1 MRYSNCILGL
11 LFSAALMGL
20 LVPFAS
26 AQDRIT
32 ITYWRPAYD
41 VERDV
46 TIRMVAAFEA
56 RYPHIRIDMA
66 PTSSYE
72 EKIKTALAGGVA
84 PDIMAIDG
92 PLIAFYAHQGA
103 LIPLDRYYTPENVA
117 DFIPATIEEI
127 TWNGHVWTGPLNNS
141 SIAVYYNV
149 DQFER
154 AGIIPPKEISEAWTW
169 EEFASHVQTVVQV
182 NQRGAETLHGSLI
195 HLGIDEFAA
204 YIQMPW
210 IWQTGGRIMA
220 PDGMRAAGYLDS
232 PASVRGL
239 TVFQSLF
246 LQHGIASVEEITE
259 GFQTGKYATQISGPW
274 SLRFYNEMYPDLN
287 YDVMPLPRGLQQVTP
302 CGSWH
307 MAITSQSKHPDEA
320 WLFVD
325 WMTGVEGARRWA
337 RETQN
342 LPARHSTYDALPE
355 LAEYP
360 FKIFADQVRYTA
372 RPRPVTPVYPVV
384 TDAVAQAF
392 QSAAYGEP
400 PAEVLK
406 KAAIRIDEAVAYE
419 QIVTEGQ
426 PVSGALLTTLA
437 ILTLLVIGGG
447 VLALR
452 RRLRHR
458 PWGRLKQESIW
469 GYVLIAPAVCGL
481 AVFVIIPMFAALY
494 LSFHHPFLFRPGMP
508 MTFVGLE
515 NYRQLFLDPLFWQS
529 LMNSA
534 YFTMVVVPVQTA
546 VALGL
551 ALLIREKIKGL
562 AFFRSAFF
570 IPVITSMVV
579 AAIIWRVMYN
589 TDAGLINGLL
599 VHTGLS
605 KQLFLSSTTQ
615 AMPSIMVMGIWK
627 SCGFFMLIFLAG
639 LQAIPEEL
647 YEAAT
652 VDGAGRWHRF
662 RHVTLPMLNQ
672 PMLFVLVITTMDAMK
687 LFAPIFIM
695 TDGGPLNSTT
705 VIVHY
710 IYKNM
715 FLFLKAGYASAM
727 AFVLFCIIL
736 VLTLIQMKLLR
747 RDTAV

>member
-1 MRYSNCILGL
+1 LTV
-11 LFSAALMGL
+11 
-20 LVPFAS
+20 VPGFPVPHAE
-26 AQDRIT
+26 AQDPIT
-32 ITYWRPAYD
+32 ITYWRPSYD

-46 TIRMVAAFEA
+46 TAKMVQAFEA
-56 RYPHIRIDMA
+56 RYPHIRIDMV

-84 PDIMAIDG
+84 PDIMAVDG
-92 PLIAFYAHQGA
+92 PLIAFYAYQGA
-103 LIPLDRYYTPENVA
+103 LIPLDRYYTPENLA

-127 TWNGHVWTGPLNNS
+127 TWDNQVWTGPLNNS

-149 DQFER
+149 DQFQR
-154 AGIIPPKEISEAWTW
+154 AGIKPPKAVSEAWTW
-169 EEFASHVQTVVQV
+169 TEFAGHVQTVTAV
-182 NQRGAETLHGSLI
+182 NRQGTETLHGALI
-195 HLGIDEFAA
+195 HLGIDEFAT

-220 PDGMRAAGYLDS
+220 PDGMRAGGYLDS

-246 LQHGIASVEEITE
+246 RQAGIASVEEITE

-274 SLRFYNEMYPDLN
+274 SLRFYNEMYPDLK
-287 YDVMPLPRGLQQVTP
+287 YDVMPLPRDIQQVTP

-320 WLFVD
+320 WLFID
-325 WMTGVEGARRWA
+325 WMTGEEGAKNWV

-342 LPARHSTYDALPE
+342 LPARHSTYEALPE

-360 FKIFADQVRYTA
+360 MRIFADQVRYTA

-400 PAEVLK
+400 PDDVLK

-419 QIVTEGQ
+419 QIVTEGRQ
-426 PVSGALLTTLA
+426 IPKALMTAVSILALLVA
-437 ILTLLVIGGG
+437 GAG
-447 VLALR
+447 VLAGRQWQLQQS
-452 RRLRHR
+452 
-458 PWGRLKQESIW
+458 PGRLKQEAIW
-469 GYVLIAPAVCGL
+469 GYVLIAPAICGL
-481 AVFVIIPMFAALY
+481 ALFVIIPMFAALY
-494 LSFHHPFLFRPGMP
+494 LSFHHPFLFQPDMP
-508 MTFVGLE
+508 MNFVGLE

-534 YFTMVVVPVQTA
+534 YFAVVVVPVQTA
-546 VALGL
+546 AALGL

-579 AAIIWRVMYN
+579 AAIIWRVLYN

-599 VHTGLS
+599 VSAGLS
-605 KQLFLSSTTQ
+605 KQLFLSSTTE
-615 AMPSIMVMGIWK
+615 ALPSIMVMSIWK

-652 VDGAGRWHRF
+652 VDGAGWWHRF

-710 IYKNM
+710 IYKTM

-736 VLTLIQMKLLR
+736 ILTLIQMKLLR
-747 RDTAV
+747 RDPLA